1 MHGVA
6 RNEDLLALAGT
17 GRRERKPERLWA
29 VALVAVMINFALER
43 DFNGVVVDD
52 NAINRAPDQFACLC
66 TPDPG
71 SHIGDLTFSR
81 LLSAQLFDDNSL
93 DIIGPDA
100 GSRTCLATPQLCLAD
115 VITVT
120 VLPSHRISRRH
131 PVAAVVKDKAA
142 EKSATLNPG
151 LPAPPEVA

>member
-52 NAINRAPDQFACLC
+52 NAMNRAAGQFACLC
-66 TPDPG
+66 VPDAG
-71 SHIGDLTFSR
+71 SDIGPLV
-81 LLSAQLFDDNSL
+81 LGPLSAQLFGDNLL

-120 VLPSHRISRRH
+120 VLPSHRISR
-131 PVAAVVKDKAA
+131 
-142 EKSATLNPG
+142 
-151 LPAPPEVA
+151 